1 MTTTVHTHTATEVAQ
16 AWGAAIA
23 GRDWDALARLVS
35 HDVAFLEATP
45 RGTVELHGRD
55 VMVEYARAGFGGAD
69 SVVTEA
75 ADGAMIGDGVRAVL
89 RLRVTSEGQSWL
101 YDETFY
107 LTLDADGRAQRI
119 FAACSGGQAV

>member
-1 MTTTVHTHTATEVAQ
+1 MTTTHAHTAHEVAQ
-16 AWGAAIA
+16 AWGEAIA
-23 GRDWDALARLVS
+23 ERDWDALARLVS
-35 HDVAFLEATP
+35 DDVAFLEATP
-45 RGTVELHGRD
+45 RGAVELSGRD
-55 VMVEYARAGFGGAD
+55 ALVEYARAGFGGAD
-69 SVVTEA
+69 SVVTES

-89 RLRVTSEGQSWL
+89 RLRVTSEGQSRL